1 MTTGSPTEQE
11 KMMPISDK
19 HVAILAEDDYQELE
33 LHYPRLRLIEAG
45 ARVSVLG
52 AGKDVYHSAR
62 GYAVEPDADASKV
75 NADDFDAVV
84 IPGGMAPDRM
94 RRHAAMVDLVR
105 NSSEAGKPV
114 AWICHAGWVPVSA
127 DIVRG
132 RRVTSFGSIRDDMV
146 NAGAEWVDEAV
157 VVDGNLISSR
167 VPDDLPAFCRA
178 ILEALDAD

>member
-1 MTTGSPTEQE
+1 MSVA
-11 KMMPISDK
+11 DK
-19 HVAILAEDDYQELE
+19 HIAILVEDDYQELE

-52 AGKDVYHSAR
+52 AGKDVYHSGK
-62 GYAVEPDADASKV
+62 GYAVKADADA
-75 NADDFDAVV
+75 ADVSPGDFDAVV
-84 IPGGMAPDRM
+84 IPGGMAPDKM
-94 RRHAAMVDLVR
+94 RRHKSMVDFVR
-105 NSSEAGKPV
+105 ALHEAGKPV

-132 RRVTSFGSIRDDMV
+132 RRVTSFPSIRDDMV
-146 NAGAEWVDEAV
+146 NAGAEWVDEEV

-178 ILEALDAD
+178 ILAALD